1 MAGSNWNRW
10 LDAVLAAP
18 KLTANESLL
27 AIALSRL
34 LLGWNKTEGY
44 LGEELIRQTAGS
56 MHGRTFERA
65 RAGLV
70 EKGLLRYE
78 PGSVGKGNRSHY
90 ALILEPAQKPAPAR
104 ANDPLQKP
112 AAARANT
119 TAQKPA
125 PARGKQPSSKAR
137 DSDAQKPAPARG
149 RRGRKVNT
157 FPDLQP
163 LVAKAIDA
171 YRGHGGSLELADR
184 KAALIGQVTNLARN
198 GTDEPTILSACAD
211 LGRTRT
217 FPGHLKQRADQITA
231 EGGPCHWH
239 HDRRGLTAQQLLQ
252 CGCPRCNQW
261 ADTITTAGAATA

>member
-27 AIALSRL
+27 AIALGRL

-65 RAGLV
+65 RAGLI

-104 ANDPLQKP
+104 
-112 AAARANT
+112 
-119 TAQKPA
+119 
-125 PARGKQPSSKAR
+125 GKQPRSKAR
-137 DSDAQKPAPARG
+137 DSDDQKPAPARG
-149 RRGRKVNT
+149 RRGRNVNT
-157 FPDLQP
+157 SPDLQP